1 MHLNGPNRL
10 LPSIPFLVCFLLLS
24 AYSDRAVDGQEPASQ
39 LPRPTPMT
47 RPELKQMIESV
58 KQRTPRIPL
67 PELTQADREA
77 LGDQVDSYE
86 SRLRYH
92 FIRGIEPNRPTQ
104 PPPSTSSGS
113 GGSTPRG
120 REQDPKFSLDNAF
133 KIELFWIA
141 SRLNNCQYCIG
152 HQETKLLAAGRTE
165 DQIAALDGHWLSL
178 DEKQQIAFRFCQ
190 KLTRE
195 PYRLDDRDIESLK
208 VHFTDLQIL
217 EMILSVSGNNWINR
231 WKEGVAVPQRQDE
244 GGYSRLASDLAKGS
258 DSAAPSLPRGSYLT
272 PTSPLYQN
280 LTSKLMPAPSDT
292 HLAQQAPASKN
303 LRALSREEVLQ
314 KIEHTRGRL
323 CRMPLVDAEETGRVF
338 PDLLKESQVPNY
350 ARLLAHF
357 PSAGKARLE
366 TIRSAETGGD
376 LTPLLKAQLS
386 WIVARQDGA
395 WYALGRAYDKMRALG
410 QSNDQIFM
418 LDTDWKTFPSKERS
432 LFTIAKKLGASPVAL
447 TDFQVAEGLE
457 AAGARDVVQTVSY
470 VAAQASFDRLTEAV
484 GLPLETA
491 MAK

>member
-1 MHLNGPNRL
+1 MYPNCSLRFRVFL
-10 LPSIPFLVCFLLLS
+10 PFLGCAIFLALS
-24 AYSDRAVDGQEPASQ
+24 VDRVAEGQEAASQ

-67 PELTQADREA
+67 PELTEADRAA
-77 LGDQVDSYE
+77 LGDQVENYE

-92 FIRGIEPNRPTQ
+92 YLRGIEPNRPT
-104 PPPSTSSGS
+104 PPPATSTSGTS
-113 GGSTPRG
+113 GSTPRG
-120 REQDPKFSLDNAF
+120 REQDAKFSLDNAF

-152 HQETKLLAAGRTE
+152 HQETKLLAAGRSE

-195 PYRLDDRDIESLK
+195 PYRLDDRDIETLK
-208 VHFTDLQIL
+208 AHFSDLQIL

-244 GGYSRLASDLAKGS
+244 GGYSRLASDVAKGS
-258 DSAAPSLPRGSYLT
+258 DPSLPRGSYLT
-272 PTSPLYQN
+272 PTSPRYQN
-280 LTSKLMPAPSDT
+280 LTSKLMPVPSDT
-292 HLAQQAPASKN
+292 QLAQQAPTSKN
-303 LRALSREEVLQ
+303 LLALSRDEVLQ
-314 KIEHTRGRL
+314 KIEQTRARP
-323 CRMPLVDAEETGRVF
+323 CRIPLVDVEETGRVF
-338 PDLLKESQVPNY
+338 PDLPKGSHVPNY

-376 LTPLLKAQLS
+376 LAPLLKAQLS

-395 WYALGRAYDKMRALG
+395 WYALGRAYDQLRAMG
-410 QSNDQIFM
+410 QSNDQIFL

-470 VAAQASFDRLTEAV
+470 VAAQASFDRLTEAA
-484 GLPLETA
+484 GLPLEA
-491 MAK
+491 AKAK